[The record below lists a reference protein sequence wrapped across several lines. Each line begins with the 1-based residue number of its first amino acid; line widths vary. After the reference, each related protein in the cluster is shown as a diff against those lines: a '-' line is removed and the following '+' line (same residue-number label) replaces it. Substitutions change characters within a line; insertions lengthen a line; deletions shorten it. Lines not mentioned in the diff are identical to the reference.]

1 MALKK
6 KITKFGY
13 DFEYS
18 MISNI
23 NFNKE
28 SNKTYITVNLY
39 KDKATRDEDITN
51 YAEYIDFVA
60 EGNKTIAECYDFLK
74 TLEQYQD
81 AEDC

>member
-6 KITKFGY
+6 NITKFGY

-18 MISNI
+18 MISTTI
-23 NFNKE
+23 FNKE

-51 YAEYIDFVA
+51 YAEHIDFVA
-60 EGNKTIAECYDFLK
+60 EGNKSVTECYNYLK
-74 TLEQYQD
+74 TTEQYQD

>member
-6 KITKFGY
+6 KINRFGY

-18 MISNI
+18 MISI
-23 NFNKE
+23 LGYSKE
-28 SNKTYITVNLY
+28 LNKTHITVSLY

-51 YAEYIDFVA
+51 FGHSMDFTA
-60 EGNKTIAECYDFLK
+60 DGNKTVSECYDFLK
-74 TLEQYQD
+74 TTEQYQD

>member
-18 MISNI
+18 MISNT

-28 SNKTYITVNLY
+28 TNKTYITVNLY

-51 YAEYIDFVA
+51 YVEYIDFVT
-60 EGNKTIAECYDFLK
+60 EGNKNVAECYDFLK
-74 TLEQYQD
+74 TTEQYQN

>member
-18 MISNI
+18 MISTTI
-23 NFNKE
+23 FNKE

-39 KDKATRDEDITN
+39 KDKTTRDEDITN
-51 YAEYIDFVA
+51 YAEHIDFVA
-60 EGNKTIAECYDFLK
+60 EGNKSIAECYNYLK
-74 TLEQYQD
+74 TTDYYQD